1 MAVRFPRV
9 VSPQGKIP
17 RLAGPQA
24 SPGEWAV
31 TGAFRYA
38 HRDPASLLGR
48 EATAFGSSWLGIG
61 SFAPAL
67 QVETVPI
74 AASDLDQVARMLAAY
89 LLDAWEVPTPEL
101 AVELAREEIGF
112 ALALAEHPTGTI
124 LALRREFGE
133 QGLMERAR
141 IVAGPAPAS

>member
-1 MAVRFPRV
+1 MPIRFPRV
-9 VSPQGKIP
+9 VFPQGKIP

-24 SPGEWAV
+24 APGEWAV
-31 TGAFRYA
+31 AGTFRYA

-48 EATAFGSSWLGIG
+48 DATAFAASWLGVG

-67 QVETVPI
+67 EVEIAEI
-74 AASDLDQVARMLAAY
+74 AAADLDQVARMLAAH
-89 LLDAWEVPTPEL
+89 LLDVWEVPTPEL

-112 ALALAEHPTGTI
+112 ALALAEHPAGTR

-133 QGLMERAR
+133 QGLMERTR
-141 IVAGPAPAS
+141 IVAGPPTGR

>member
-1 MAVRFPRV
+1 
-9 VSPQGKIP
+9 
-17 RLAGPQA
+17 
-24 SPGEWAV
+24 V

-141 IVAGPAPAS
+141 IVAGPSPAS

>member
-1 MAVRFPRV
+1 MPVRFPRV
-9 VSPQGKIP
+9 IFPQGKIP
-17 RLAGPQA
+17 RLVGPQA

-31 TGAFRYA
+31 TGSFRYA

-48 EATAFGSSWLGIG
+48 EAPAFGTSWLGIG

-67 QVETVPI
+67 QVEIAEI
-74 AASDLDQVARMLAAY
+74 AAAEIDQVARMLAAH

-112 ALALAEHPTGTI
+112 ALALAEHPAGTI

-133 QGLMERAR
+133 QGLMERTR
-141 IVAGPAPAS
+141 IVAEPRTGR

>member
-1 MAVRFPRV
+1 VSIEKDPMAVRFPRV

-38 HRDPASLLGR
+38 HRDPAFVG
-48 EATAFGSSWLGIG
+48 SWLGID

-89 LLDAWEVPTPEL
+89 LLDVWEVPTPEL

-141 IVAGPAPAS
+141 IVAGPSPAT